1 MEVIG
6 DQAFWL
12 GLLSLL
18 PLLVYIILIFRDA
31 DPIPVTLI
39 CVILGAVVT
48 GTGLMGLGKALTKAM
63 GSFLA
68 VIGLI
73 MMLGRGLGEVMTA
86 TKVSHTLVYK
96 IVYGIGI
103 KTKKQAMIGISI
115 ASFVLIALLGT
126 MAGGEAIM
134 APIVIPI
141 AASVGLSKST
151 IATIFDTMGEE
162 GLIIGPFTPAVLT
175 LMSITH
181 IAYPQYIFFV
191 AVPFVLT
198 TIVITWFNL
207 QKIQKKTENDNQYEC
222 EADTSSFVPTKESKR
237 ATMSFAIVFALALV
251 YGFKVN
257 AGMPF
262 IVMLML
268 TLTLVTGLTGGLT
281 LKKTCALLVKGMQG
295 NLGLF
300 FLFLL
305 LDPFL
310 GFVEAGGGFK
320 AIALLMQP
328 IVALSGKAGL
338 VLTGGLIGAFGIS
351 GAAVAQL
358 KVMDSM
364 FGPLIQQAGAS
375 MFAWAAA
382 LIVGSRV
389 TSLIYPGLNM
399 FGACGFA
406 QTDDIKSV
414 LRNGWMISAA
424 HCSLLIVYAIL
435 IA

>member
-1 MEVIG
+1 MSVIG
-6 DQAFWL
+6 DQAFWM

-39 CVILGAVVT
+39 CVVLGAIVT
-48 GTGLMGLGKALTKAM
+48 GAGFIGLGKALTKAM

-68 VIGLI
+68 IIGLI
-73 MMLGRGLGEVMTA
+73 MMMGRGLGEVMTA

-103 KTKKQAMIGISI
+103 KSKKQAILGISI
-115 ASFVLIALLGT
+115 ACFVLIALLGT

-151 IATIFDTMGEE
+151 VATIFDTMGEE
-162 GLIIGPFTPAVLT
+162 GLIIGPFTPAVIT
-175 LMSITH
+175 LLSITKLS
-181 IAYPQYIFFV
+181 YLQYIICV
-191 AVPFVLT
+191 AVPFVAAT
-198 TIVITWFNL
+198 VIITWFNV
-207 QKIQKKTENDNQYEC
+207 QHIQKKTENTNVYQSAE
-222 EADTSSFVPTKESKR
+222 EVESFVPTKESKR
-237 ATMSFAIVFALALV
+237 ATEAFALVFIAALI
-251 YGFKVN
+251 YGFIVN

-268 TLTLVTGLTGGLT
+268 TLTLVTGMVGGLSF
-281 LKKTCALLVKGMQG
+281 KETCRLLVKGMQG
-295 NLGLF
+295 NLNLF

-320 AIALLMQP
+320 AIALLMEP
-328 IVALSGKAGL
+328 VVDFGGKAGL

-364 FGPLIQQAGAS
+364 FGPMVSAAGAS
-375 MFAWAAA
+375 MLAWAAS

-424 HCSLLIVYAIL
+424 HCTLLILYAII